1 MGNAAQTKTEELI
14 SKALKPNNGPQW
26 LALQLHHRGVDRD
39 EAIQAAEAYA
49 VRSGMVAETVH
60 ALFEKVYRKPL
71 QKPQAACRLAIIN
84 AQTIQDTEYTE
95 PIFVVEKIL
104 HEGAT
109 IVASRPKFGKSWLA
123 LQIGIAVAT
132 GMKALGRFAVVRPG
146 RVLYLALED
155 TPRRIH
161 DRLAALLPTET
172 RLPNLEFLFDL
183 PAKLGDGGEQIVGE
197 HLRQHP
203 GEYSLVIIDTLF
215 AAFAATSRRDVVK
228 VDYEKSEVLRK
239 LAQEHRVALLLIHHQ
254 NKGKDQSPVDSI
266 NGTTGVT
273 AGVDS
278 LLVLE
283 EKQGN
288 KLMHIK
294 SRETEDASLA
304 LRFDLD
310 TGGWSVAGDAE
321 EVIQSGARKDIL
333 RILNDANAP
342 MFPAAIAKALSKNA
356 NTVRGLLMKMRNDG
370 VLQTIP
376 DGAQWF
382 ARRPVPTDY
391 TSKPVFASPVKPE
404 PPDPDD
410 MPVFG

>member
-1 MGNAAQTKTEELI
+1 MGNTVHAKTEELI
-14 SKALKPNNGPQW
+14 ERALHPSNGPQW
-26 LALQLHHRGVDRD
+26 LALQLHHRGANAD
-39 EAIQAAEAYA
+39 EAMQAADSY
-49 VRSGMVAETVH
+49 VLRSGAESDAVH
-60 ALFEKVYRKPL
+60 AIFEKVYSKPIA
-71 QKPQAACRLAIIN
+71 KPQPVRTLAIVN
-84 AQTIQDTEYTE
+84 AQTIQETEYSE

-123 LQIGIAVAT
+123 LQIGISVAT
-132 GMKALGRFAVVRPG
+132 GVNALGRFCVVRPG

-161 DRLAALLPTET
+161 DRLAALLPSQTDLS
-172 RLPNLEFLFDL
+172 RIDFLFEL
-183 PAKLGDGGEQIVGE
+183 PEKLGEGGEQRIGE

-203 GEYSLVIIDTLF
+203 GKYSLVIIDTLF

-278 LLVLE
+278 LLVLK
-283 EKQGN
+283 EKNGN

-294 SRETEDASLA
+294 SRETEDASLG

-321 EVIQSGARKDIL
+321 EIIQSGARKDIL
-333 RILNDANAP
+333 RLLNEANTP

-370 VLQTIP
+370 VLQTVP

-382 ARRPVPTDY
+382 ARRPVPSDY
-391 TSKPVFASPVKPE
+391 TSKPVFASSVTAE

>member
-1 MGNAAQTKTEELI
+1 MGTAAHSSVEELI
-14 SKALKPNNGPQW
+14 SKALKPDNGPQW
-26 LALQLHHRGVDRD
+26 LVRQLHHCGVDRD
-39 EAIQAAEAYA
+39 AAMQAAEAYA
-49 VRSGMVAETVH
+49 AQSSVVPAKLK
-60 ALFEKVYRKPL
+60 ALVEKVYRKPVT
-71 QKPQAACRLAIIN
+71 KPQAVRILSIVN
-84 AQTIQDTEYTE
+84 AQTIQNTEYTE

-132 GMKALGRFAVVRPG
+132 GTNALGRFRVIRPG

-161 DRLAALLPTET
+161 DRLAALLPAET
-172 RLPNLEFLFDL
+172 DLSRIDFLFEL
-183 PAKLGDGGEQIVGE
+183 PEKLGDGGELRISE

-215 AAFAATSRRDVVK
+215 AAFAATARRDVVK
-228 VDYEKSEVLRK
+228 VDYEKLEVLRK
-239 LAQEHRVALLLIHHQ
+239 LAQEHGVALLLIHHQ

-273 AGVDS
+273 AAVDS

-283 EKQGN
+283 EKSGN

-310 TGGWSVAGDAE
+310 TGGWSVMGDAE
-321 EVIQSGARKDIL
+321 EAVQSSARKEIL
-333 RILNDANAP
+333 RILNDAQAP
-342 MFPAAIAKALSKNA
+342 MYPAAIAKALHKNPS
-356 NTVRGLLMKMRNDG
+356 TVRGLLKKLRDDG

-376 DGAQWF
+376 DGALWF
-382 ARRPVPTDY
+382 ARRPVPSDY
-391 TSKPVFASPVKPE
+391 SSKPVFASPTDRE
-404 PPDPDD
+404 PSDPDD
-410 MPVFG
+410 IPVFG

>member
-1 MGNAAQTKTEELI
+1 MGNAVHSKTEELI

-26 LALQLHHRGVDRD
+26 LALQLHHRGVDHD
-39 EAIQAAEAYA
+39 EAIQAAETYA
-49 VRSGMVAETVH
+49 LRSSADSAAVH
-60 ALFEKVYRKPL
+60 AVFEKVYRKPIT
-71 QKPQAACRLAIIN
+71 KPQAVRNLAIVN
-84 AQTIQDTEYTE
+84 AQTIQETEYTE

-161 DRLAALLPTET
+161 DRLAALLPSET
-172 RLPNLEFLFDL
+172 DLSKIDFLFEL
-183 PAKLGDGGEQIVGE
+183 PSKLGDGGEQIIGE
-197 HLRQHP
+197 HLRRHP
-203 GEYSLVIIDTLF
+203 GEYSLLIIDTLF

-239 LAQEHRVALLLIHHQ
+239 LAQEHHVALLLIHHQ

-283 EKQGN
+283 EKTGN

-310 TGGWSVAGDAE
+310 TGGWFVAGDAE

-333 RILNDANAP
+333 RILNEANAP

-382 ARRPVPTDY
+382 ARRPVPSDY
-391 TSKPVFASPVKPE
+391 ASKPVFGKPE

-410 MPVFG
+410 MPVFA

>member
-1 MGNAAQTKTEELI
+1 MGTAVQSKTDELVTKALI
-14 SKALKPNNGPQW
+14 SKDGPQA
-26 LALQLHHRGVDRD
+26 LALRLHNHGVARD
-39 EAIQAAEAYA
+39 EADDAATLYA
-49 VRSGMVAETVH
+49 ERSGTDPAKVLSAF
-60 ALFEKVYRKPL
+60 AKVYRKPL
-71 QKPQAACRLAIIN
+71 AKPQAVRNLVLIN
-84 AQTIQDTEYTE
+84 AQTIQHTEYTE
-95 PIFVVEKIL
+95 PIFVIEKIL

-132 GMKALGRFAVVRPG
+132 GAKALGRFAVIRPG

-161 DRLAALLPTET
+161 DRLAALLPCET
-172 RLPNLEFLFDL
+172 DLSRIDFLFDL
-183 PAKLGDGGEQIVGE
+183 PAKLGDGGELIIGE

-203 GEYSLVIIDTLF
+203 GEYALVIIDTLF
-215 AAFAATSRRDVVK
+215 AAFAANARRDVVK

-239 LAQEHRVALLLIHHQ
+239 LAQEHHVALLLIHHQ

-266 NGTTGVT
+266 NGTTGVA

-283 EKQGN
+283 EKNGN

-310 TGGWSVAGDAE
+310 TGGWVVAGDAE

-333 RILNDANAP
+333 RILNDANSP
-342 MFPAAIAKALSKNA
+342 MYPVAIAKALHKNPS
-356 NTVRGLLMKMRNDG
+356 TIRGLLKKLRDDAT
-370 VLQTIP
+370 LQTIQ
-376 DGAQWF
+376 DGAVWF
-382 ARRPVPTDY
+382 SRRPVPPDY
-391 TSKPVFASPVKPE
+391 TSKPVFASPVLSN
-404 PPDPDD
+404 PPDADD
-410 MPVFG
+410 IPVFA